1 MAALAHLMQRL
12 DRGHRRQQVIDRVA
26 PRLLA
31 SSLLACVGVLAI
43 RVALPAAEPLLP
55 AVVATGLLAPLPW
68 IPGAWRQ
75 RRAAAHVAAELDLL
89 TDAEGTV
96 MALAEQ
102 PTPAWD
108 AQLAAR
114 LADVR
119 LPPLRWRGLLPAL
132 AGVVLLVA
140 LTAVPQVVTPPASF
154 SPAAA
159 LLAPLREELA
169 QLAAAGVV
177 TPEEQQELARRMAE
191 LVAQAEGPMLD
202 QATWQGLDAVQARLE
217 QQAVAAGER
226 LAAALAAA
234 QEHTAAPAVAPGDA
248 AAAAQA
254 AQLAEAM
261 ATSFAELAAQAPGLI
276 PELKDPAAREALA
289 QALAQAQAKGLLT
302 EAQRAAL
309 TRAGLTQ
316 AKPGGPSTAAQ
327 SRALARSLAA
337 ELERR
342 RQGLGQCRSASAAQ
356 SFLARLRQQDSANRW
371 GLSRGPGVA
380 PIEREPRDRT
390 AGGSTQSLAPGVTLN
405 PDGSVTV
412 AAQAR
417 EAEPDEAAR
426 TALQRSAAQAFDPAA
441 ADSRRATVAPR
452 HRAAV
457 EAYFHHDGP

>member
-31 SSLLACVGVLAI
+31 STLLAGVGVLAI

-55 AVVATGLLAPLPW
+55 AVIVGGLLAPLPW
-68 IPGAWRQ
+68 IPGAL
-75 RRAAAHVAAELDLL
+75 RRRKAPAHLAAELDLL
-89 TDAEGTV
+89 AGANGTV

-102 PTPAWD
+102 PTPAWE
-108 AQLAAR
+108 AQIAAR
-114 LADVR
+114 LADLR
-119 LPPLRWRGLLPAL
+119 LPPLRWRGMLPAL
-132 AGVVLLVA
+132 AGVALLLA
-140 LTAVPQVVTPPASF
+140 LTAVPQAVVPPTPF

-159 LLAPLREELA
+159 LMAPLRDELA

-177 TPEEQQELARRMAE
+177 TPEEQQELARRMAD
-191 LVAQAEGPMLD
+191 LVAQAEGKMLD
-202 QATWQGLDAVQARLE
+202 QATWQGLDALQSRLE

-234 QEHTAAPAVAPGDA
+234 QAHAATPPATPGDA
-248 AAAAQA
+248 AASAQA

-261 ATSFAELAAQAPGLI
+261 ATTVAELAAQAPGLI
-276 PELKDPAAREALA
+276 PDLKDPAAREALA
-289 QALAQAQAKGLLT
+289 QALAQAQAKGLLS

-309 TRAGLTQ
+309 TQAGLTQ
-316 AKPGGPSTAAQ
+316 AKPGAPSSAAQ

-342 RQGLGQCRSASAAQ
+342 RQGLGQCRAGGAAQ
-356 SFLARLRQQDSANRW
+356 SFLARLGQGAAKGW
-371 GLSRGPGVA
+371 GVNRGPGTA
-380 PIEREPRDRT
+380 PIERQARDRT
-390 AGGSTQSLAPGVTLN
+390 AGGNSQGLAPGATLN

-417 EAEPDEAAR
+417 DAEPDEAAR
-426 TALQRSAAQAFDPAA
+426 AALQRSAAQAFDPAA
-441 ADSRRATVAPR
+441 ADSRRAAVAPR